1 MQRRFKM
8 SIRPI
13 RNETDYDNALDR
25 VDKLMDL
32 NPAMHTPQSD
42 ELEVLVL
49 LIEKYEEK
57 EWAISEPDPIE
68 AIKIR
73 MEEMQLK
80 QKDLIPFIGNKS
92 KVSEVLNR
100 KVGLSLNMIYNLA
113 KGLHLPLEVL
123 VQPSEEGRLKNC

>member
-1 MQRRFKM
+1 M

-13 RNETDYDNALDR
+13 RNEKDYNKALDR
-25 VDKLMDL
+25 VDTLMELDL
-32 NPAMHTPQSD
+32 EMGTIESD

-57 EWAISEPDPIE
+57 AWAISEPDPIE
-68 AIKIR
+68 AIKLR
-73 MEEMQLK
+73 MEQMHLK
-80 QKDLIPFIGNKS
+80 QQDLVPYIGNKS

-123 VQPSEEGRLKNC
+123 VQPVGKIKVG

>member
-1 MQRRFKM
+1 M

-13 RNETDYDNALDR
+13 HNETDYDNALDR
-25 VDKLMDL
+25 VDELMDL
-32 NPAMHTPQSD
+32 DLELGTPLSD

-57 EWAISEPDPIE
+57 AWAISEPDPIE

-73 MEEMQLK
+73 MEEMNLK

-100 KVGLSLNMIYNLA
+100 KVGLSLAMIYNLA
-113 KGLHLPLEVL
+113 KELHLPLELL
-123 VQPSEEGRLKNC
+123 VQPPQKFER

>member
-1 MQRRFKM
+1 M

-13 RNETDYDNALDR
+13 HNEKDYDHALDR
-25 VDKLMDL
+25 VDELMDL
-32 NPAMHTPQSD
+32 NPAMHTAQSD

-57 EWAISEPDPIE
+57 AWVISEPDPIE

-123 VQPSEEGRLKNC
+123 VQPSEQKNP

>member
-1 MQRRFKM
+1 M

-13 RNETDYDNALDR
+13 HNEKDYDNALDR
-25 VDKLMDL
+25 VDELMDL
-32 NPAMHTPQSD
+32 NPAMHTAQSD

-57 EWAISEPDPIE
+57 AWKISEPDPIE
-68 AIKIR
+68 AIKVR

-123 VQPSEEGRLKNC
+123 VQPSKEY

>member
-1 MQRRFKM
+1 M

-13 RNETDYDNALDR
+13 HNEIDYDKALAR
-25 VDKLMDL
+25 VDTLMELD
-32 NPAMHTPQSD
+32 PEMGTIESD

-57 EWAISEPDPIE
+57 AWAISEPDPIE
-68 AIKIR
+68 AIKLR
-73 MEEMQLK
+73 MEQMHLK
-80 QKDLIPFIGNKS
+80 QQDLVPYIGNKS

-123 VQPSEEGRLKNC
+123 VQPVEKMKVG

>member
-1 MQRRFKM
+1 M

-13 RNETDYDNALDR
+13 HNETDYDNALDR
-25 VDKLMDL
+25 VDELMNLDL
-32 NPAMHTPQSD
+32 ELGTPLSD

-57 EWAISEPDPIE
+57 AWAISEPDPIE

-73 MEEMQLK
+73 MEEMNLK

-100 KVGLSLNMIYNLA
+100 KVGLSLAMIYNLA
-113 KGLHLPLEVL
+113 KELHLPLELL
-123 VQPSEEGRLKNC
+123 VQPPQKFER